1 MRKMLP
7 LSLVLS
13 AGIALLLFCLSLKGT
28 TPQLRPT
35 EKTPAVKEEI
45 TTTLPRTRHLLAQ
58 RKPIRLILYGDSIS
72 EVKKGW
78 NGGAKTPE
86 ANWGAVLVKKLQA
99 AYPGSAFSVHHFA
112 IGGQNS
118 YEGLGR
124 LDGLEPFKPD
134 LVLVAFG
141 ANDCCHHYLLHEE
154 TKLALSTLAAEIQ
167 KRFGAD
173 VVLVGTGGDNPLKP
187 FFQHL
192 DETLKAQKEAAAEAK
207 VPFVDMRAAILKAS
221 DNGQRWAEFHVNAE
235 NCHPTDKGHEV
246 WAETAFQLFQN
257 LQ

>member
-1 MRKMLP
+1 MVTIIAKSTIFGLA
-7 LSLVLS
+7 LVLG
-13 AGIALLLFCLSLKGT
+13 AVLPCGAHAADT
-28 TPQLRPT
+28 
-35 EKTPAVKEEI
+35 AVKESGM
-45 TTTLPRTRHLLAQ
+45 TLPRTRQLIVEK
-58 RKPIRLILYGDSIS
+58 KPVRVVLYGDSIS

-86 ANWGAVLVKKLQA
+86 ANWGAVLVRKLQA
-99 AYPGSAFSVHHFA
+99 AYPGSVFSVHHFA

-124 LDGLEPFKPD
+124 LDYLEPFKPD

-141 ANDCCHHYLLHEE
+141 ANDCCHHFLLPEE
-154 TKLALSTLAAEIQ
+154 TRLALTTLVTEIP

-187 FFQHL
+187 FFRHL
-192 DETLKAQKEAAAEAK
+192 DETVQAQKEAAAAAK
-207 VPFVDMRAAILKAS
+207 VPFVDMRAAVLKAT
-221 DNGQRWAEFHVNAE
+221 DNGQRWAEFHFNAD

-246 WAETAFQLFQN
+246 WAEAAFTVIQASLNIEPSQKE
-257 LQ
+257 

>member
-1 MRKMLP
+1 M
-7 LSLVLS
+7 S
-13 AGIALLLFCLSLKGT
+13 
-28 TPQLRPT
+28 
-35 EKTPAVKEEI
+35 
-45 TTTLPRTRHLLAQ
+45 LPRTRQLIAD
-58 RKPIRLILYGDSIS
+58 RKPIRVVLYGDSIS

-86 ANWGAVLVKKLQA
+86 TKWGAVLVKKLQA
-99 AYPGSAFSVHHFA
+99 AYPDSVFSIHHFA

-124 LDGLEPFKPD
+124 LDGLEAFKPD

-141 ANDCCHHYLLHEE
+141 ANDCCHHFLLPEE
-154 TKLALSTLAAEIQ
+154 TQLALTTLATEIP

-187 FFQHL
+187 FFRHL
-192 DETLKAQKEAAAEAK
+192 DETLKAQKAAAAEAR
-207 VPFVDMRAAILKAS
+207 VPFVDVRSAILAATEAGK
-221 DNGQRWAEFHVNAE
+221 RWAEFHFNAE

-246 WAETAFQLFQN
+246 WANTAFAA
-257 LQ
+257 LQDRMKTP